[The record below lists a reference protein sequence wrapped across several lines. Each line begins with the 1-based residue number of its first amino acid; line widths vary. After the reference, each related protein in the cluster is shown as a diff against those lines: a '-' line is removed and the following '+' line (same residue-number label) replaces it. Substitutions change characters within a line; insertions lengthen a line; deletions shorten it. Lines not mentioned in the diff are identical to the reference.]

1 MRNSFK
7 DRILRVI
14 DTLAEWCVYVLIF
27 AVTFSNSIVEIV
39 STIMIVAWIAGIVL
53 RKDLKKLFFP
63 AALILGAYFV
73 WVLLSC
79 FNSAYP
85 SQSLRGIFK
94 ALQYLLIF
102 LAVATQGW
110 TTAKMKRFVY
120 FAAGAVV
127 LAGANG
133 IVQYVTGTDLIRQ
146 RTLIPEDHLRRI
158 SSSFIHP
165 NDFGAYLVVMASLF
179 VSMLLLKKNTL
190 KQSGLFLIGLIVS
203 VACLFLTGSRGAW
216 MFFGAAF
223 MTVGILKGRKAAAI
237 FIMILSA
244 VFFLMPS
251 ETRERIYETV
261 DFESGT
267 AWERVMIWRGSV
279 DMIKEHPVLG
289 FGVNTF
295 SKHFPDYKPEGYP
308 DDRYAHNCYLQ
319 MASEIGIVGAVFFM
333 MFIIAALFSSLKG
346 ILRLPDGQRKGLAI
360 GLFGGSVG
368 FALNSAVDTHLF
380 SLALAVFF
388 NIILGF
394 TMVSSGYFKDE
405 K

>member
-1 MRNSFK
+1 MRNISK
-7 DRILRVI
+7 DSILGFL

-39 STIMIVAWIAGIVL
+39 STVMIVAWLAGIVI
-53 RKDLKKLFFP
+53 RKDLKKLYFP
-63 AALILGAYFV
+63 AAIMLGAYFA

-79 FNSAYP
+79 FNSAHP
-85 SQSLRGIFK
+85 SQSFRGIFK
-94 ALQYLLIF
+94 ALQYLLVF
-102 LAVATQGW
+102 LAVATQSW
-110 TTAKMKRFVY
+110 NTAKMKRFVY

-127 LAGANG
+127 LVGISG
-133 IVQYVTGTDLIRQ
+133 IVQYVTGTDFIRQ
-146 RTLIPEDHLRRI
+146 RTLTPDDHLRRI
-158 SSSFIHP
+158 SSSFVHP
-165 NDFGAYLVVMASLF
+165 NDLGAYLVVMASLF

-190 KQSGLFLIGLIVS
+190 KQSGIFLTALIVS
-203 VACLFLTGSRGAW
+203 VVCLFLTGSRGAW
-216 MFFGAAF
+216 MSFGAAF
-223 MTVGILKGRKAAAI
+223 ITVGILKGKKAAAI
-237 FIMILSA
+237 FIAILA
-244 VFFLMPS
+244 AIFFLMPS

-261 DFESGT
+261 DLESGT
-267 AWERVMIWRGSV
+267 SWERIMIWEGTV
-279 DMIKEHPVLG
+279 DMIKEHPILG

-295 SKHFPDYKPEGYP
+295 SQHFPDYKPEEYP

-319 MASEIGIVGAVFFM
+319 MAAEIGIVGTVFFM

-380 SLALAVFF
+380 SLTLAVFF
-388 NIILGF
+388 NILLGF
-394 TMVSSGYFKDE
+394 TLVSSGYFKDE